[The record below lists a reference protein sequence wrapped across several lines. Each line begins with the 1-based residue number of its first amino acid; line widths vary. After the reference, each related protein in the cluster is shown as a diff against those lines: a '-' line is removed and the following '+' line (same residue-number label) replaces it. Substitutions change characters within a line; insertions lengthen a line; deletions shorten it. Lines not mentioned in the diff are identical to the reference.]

1 MRTAVVAS
9 LGLERA
15 RARDHPELAA
25 ANQRPT
31 ALPARRT
38 LQAVTLSLTPDMIQA
53 LNEHIGC

>member
-1 MRTAVVAS
+1 MQTAVVAS

-15 RARDHPELAA
+15 GDHPELAV

-31 ALPARRT
+31 ALPARRA
-38 LQAVTLSLTPDMIQA
+38 LQAVTLSLAPDMIEA

>member
-1 MRTAVVAS
+1 MQTAVVAS

-15 RARDHPELAA
+15 RDHPELAV

-31 ALPARRT
+31 ALPAGRT
-38 LQAVTLSLTPDMIQA
+38 LQAVTLSLTPDMIQT

>member
-1 MRTAVVAS
+1 MQTAVVAS

-15 RARDHPELAA
+15 GDHPELAV

-31 ALPARRT
+31 ALPARRA
-38 LQAVTLSLTPDMIQA
+38 LQAATLSLAPDMIEA

>member
-1 MRTAVVAS
+1 MQTAIVAS

-15 RARDHPELAA
+15 RGHLELAV

-31 ALPARRT
+31 ALPADRT

-53 LNEHIGC
+53 LDEHIGC